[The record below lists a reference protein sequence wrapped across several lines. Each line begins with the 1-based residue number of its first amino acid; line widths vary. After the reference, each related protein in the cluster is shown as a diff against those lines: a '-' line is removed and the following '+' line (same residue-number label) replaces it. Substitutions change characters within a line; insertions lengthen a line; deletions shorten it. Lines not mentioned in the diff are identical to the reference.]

1 MKDKAGSM
9 GAGAVWLF
17 ALIGI
22 VLGVVVTFVTKSM
35 SFAVT
40 NALFFIVVG
49 ACGWAGV
56 FLTKASAGKG
66 ILAFLVGSIGAAI
79 AAYFLVAMMVASVT
93 ATATSG
99 LAAGAGAENAQA
111 MQAGAAVGNV
121 FGAMFGI
128 MAALKTFIVFF
139 VAGIAGSVA
148 GGKFKASV
156 LGTGGAAAKAA

>member
-22 VLGVVVTFVTKSM
+22 VLGVVVLFATKSM

-40 NALFFIVVG
+40 NAIFFIVVG

-66 ILAFLVGSIGAAI
+66 ILAFLVASLGAGI
-79 AAYFLVAMMVASVT
+79 ASYFLVSMLVASVT
-93 ATATSG
+93 STVTTGMATG
-99 LAAGAGAENAQA
+99 VGADNAQA
-111 MQAGAAVGNV
+111 AQAGAALGSAM
-121 FGAMFGI
+121 GAMVGI
-128 MAALKTFIVFF
+128 LAALKTFIVFF
-139 VAGIAGSVA
+139 AAGIAGSIA
-148 GGKFKASV
+148 GGKFKAAA
-156 LGTGGAAAKAA
+156 LGQGGAAAKAA